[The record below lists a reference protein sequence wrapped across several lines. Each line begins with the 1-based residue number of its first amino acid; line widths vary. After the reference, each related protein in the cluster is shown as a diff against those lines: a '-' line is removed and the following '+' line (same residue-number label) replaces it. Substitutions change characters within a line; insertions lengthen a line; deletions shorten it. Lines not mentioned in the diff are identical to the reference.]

1 MVVDTVEIFKKKSNT
16 NTSFEEE
23 EIEMLKH
30 KEIDIISNFK
40 SKSKRYKH
48 IIEAIKAIGVLSLI
62 ILLIL
67 SLTLASA
74 TSRGKKRKDCR
85 QIYSEIAPKNL
96 TICNHTQTF
105 NIPEE
110 YVIAICDHLIEIRR
124 HINQQPSDRGI
135 QLTQRQWEYIL
146 NISSYINRALMR

>member
-1 MVVDTVEIFKKKSNT
+1 MVEVTDLNLKKSNT
-16 NTSFEEE
+16 NNIEEEE

-40 SKSKRYKH
+40 LKSERYKH
-48 IIEAIKAIGVLSLI
+48 VIEAIKAIGVLSLI

-67 SLTLASA
+67 SLTLAST
-74 TSRGKKRKDCR
+74 TSRGKIRKECR
-85 QIYSEIAPKNL
+85 KIYSEIAPKNM

-110 YVIAICDHLIEIRR
+110 YVIAICDH
-124 HINQQPSDRGI
+124 
-135 QLTQRQWEYIL
+135 
-146 NISSYINRALMR
+146 